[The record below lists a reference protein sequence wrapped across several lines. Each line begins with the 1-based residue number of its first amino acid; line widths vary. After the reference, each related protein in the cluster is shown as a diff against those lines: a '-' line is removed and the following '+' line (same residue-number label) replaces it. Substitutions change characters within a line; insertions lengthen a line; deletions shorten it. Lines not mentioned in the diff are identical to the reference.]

1 MKISI
6 FGTGY
11 VGLVSGACLAE
22 MGHHVVCMDVDVAKI
37 EKLNIGILPI
47 WEPGL
52 ETLVERNMLEG
63 RLRFTNDAHYAVQH
77 AEVQIIAV
85 GTPSDEDGSADLQYV
100 LSVAESIA
108 SEMQDYKVI
117 VNKSTVPVGTADM
130 TQARVAQVLDTRG
143 VNISFDVVS
152 NPEFLKE
159 GAAVNDFLK
168 PDRIIIGT
176 GSERAQ
182 ALMRELYEPFN
193 RNHERTIFMD
203 VRSAELTKY
212 AANAML
218 ATKISF
224 MNEMANLAER
234 LGADIEEVRKG
245 IGADPR
251 IGYHFIYPGCGYG
264 GSCFPKDV
272 KALHQT
278 AQQLG
283 YNAKLLQAVEAINDT
298 QKTTLFSKLAAHF
311 GGEFNLAGKTIA
323 VWGLAFKPNTDD
335 MREAPS
341 RTLIEALWRSGAIVQ
356 AYDPVAMHE
365 ATRIYGNHASLTL
378 CSDKYDALQGAAALV
393 ICTEW
398 QQFRVPD
405 FAEMAK
411 RLTSK
416 VIVDGRNL
424 FQPHRLKVEGWTYLS
439 IGRMTSKSAFA
450 HQRVNSKPLDP

>member
-1 MKISI
+1 MNLSI
-6 FGTGY
+6 FGVGY

-22 MGHHVVCMDVDVAKI
+22 VGHNVLCMDVDPIKI
-37 EKLNIGILPI
+37 EKLKTGIVPI

-52 ETLVERNMLEG
+52 EVLVKRNILEG
-63 RLRFTNDAHYAVQH
+63 RLQFTTVAADAVRHGQ
-77 AEVQIIAV
+77 VQIIAV

-100 LSVAESIA
+100 LAVAEDIA
-108 SEMQDYKVI
+108 RYMQSYKVI

-130 TQARVAQVLDTRG
+130 TQIRVAHMLAER
-143 VNISFDVVS
+143 NIKIPFDIVS

-168 PDRIIIGT
+168 PDRIIVGT
-176 GSERAQ
+176 ESERAR
-182 ALMRELYEPFN
+182 AIMRELYEPFN

-203 VRSAELTKY
+203 LRSAELTKY

-218 ATKISF
+218 ATKISL
-224 MNEMANLAER
+224 MNEMANLAEGV
-234 LGADIEEVRKG
+234 GADIEEVRKG

-272 KALHQT
+272 KALIHT
-278 AQQLG
+278 AQQIG
-283 YNAKLLQAVEAINDT
+283 YNAKLLHAVEAINDA
-298 QKTTLFSKLAAHF
+298 QKTTLFNKLIAHF
-311 GGEFNLAGKTIA
+311 GGEAQLKGKTIA

-341 RTLIEALWRSGAIVQ
+341 RILMESLWQCDSIVQ
-356 AYDPVAMHE
+356 AYDPVAMEE
-365 ATRIYGNHASLTL
+365 ARRIYGELAGLNLY
-378 CSDKYDALQGAAALV
+378 CDKYAALQGADALV

-398 QQFRVPD
+398 QQFRAPD
-405 FAEMAK
+405 FAEMAI
-411 RLTSK
+411 RMRRK

-424 FQPHRLKVEGWTYLS
+424 YQPHTLQAHGWNYFS
-439 IGRMTSKSAFA
+439 IGRSATSCPTTHRTTDS
-450 HQRVNSKPLDP
+450 N

>member
-1 MKISI
+1 MNISI

-22 MGHHVVCMDVDVAKI
+22 VGHNVVCMDVDPVKI
-37 EKLNIGILPI
+37 KKIKTGILPI
-47 WEPGL
+47 SEPGL
-52 ETLVERNMLEG
+52 EALVERNVMEG
-63 RLRFTNDAHYAVQH
+63 RLNFTTDAAYAVQH
-77 AEVQIIAV
+77 GQVQIIAV

-100 LSVAESIA
+100 LAVAESIA
-108 SEMQDYKVI
+108 RHMQDYKVI
-117 VNKSTVPVGTADM
+117 VNKSTVPVGTADKA
-130 TQARVAQVLDTRG
+130 QARVAEVLAARG
-143 VNISFDVVS
+143 MKISFNVVS

-168 PDRIIIGT
+168 PDRIIVGT
-176 GSERAQ
+176 ESKRAQ
-182 ALMRELYEPFN
+182 TLMSELYEPFN

-272 KALHQT
+272 KALVQT
-278 AQQLG
+278 AQQVG
-283 YNAKLLQAVEAINDT
+283 YNAQLLHAVETINNT
-298 QKTTLFSKLAAHF
+298 QKTILFSKLAAHF
-311 GGEFNLAGKTIA
+311 GGEAQLCGKTIA
-323 VWGLAFKPNTDD
+323 VWGLAFKPNTND

-341 RTLIEALWRSGAIVQ
+341 RTLMEALWQSGAIVQ
-356 AYDPVAMHE
+356 AYDPIAMEE
-365 ATRIYGNHASLTL
+365 AERIYGKHAGLTV
-378 CSDKYDALQGAAALV
+378 CSDKYAALQGADALV

-405 FAEMAK
+405 ITEMAT
-411 RLTSK
+411 RMRSK

-424 FQPHRLKVEGWTYLS
+424 YHPQKLQAEGWSYFSVGRTAPSSATTY
-439 IGRMTSKSAFA
+439 RMAES
-450 HQRVNSKPLDP
+450 P